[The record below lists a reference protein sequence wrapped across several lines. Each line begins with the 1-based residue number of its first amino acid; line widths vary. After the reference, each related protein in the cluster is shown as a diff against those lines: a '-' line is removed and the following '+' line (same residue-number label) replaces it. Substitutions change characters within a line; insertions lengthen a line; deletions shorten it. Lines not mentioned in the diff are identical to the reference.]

1 MTQPPGQQQ
10 PPRGGFGV
18 SQGSQ
23 QGFPPPPAQQPGPY
37 GQQPGPYNQPPG
49 PYAGHPVP
57 SQYSGGTTPPNSS
70 GGGGFFKGRRGA
82 VVGAVV
88 AGLLVIGGGTWFALS
103 GDGKDDKPALSK
115 GSGTP
120 KPSGSASAGR
130 GATDDTVGVEDVNAR
145 RSPGEARVLFLAQND
160 VDVPG
165 NGAEVFGP
173 WVVGDTIV
181 KAMYREVA
189 AYSVSDGKKK
199 WSLKLGTPACLGS
212 PQASTDGKI
221 VIGVRNGITEKSDCS
236 DLQMI
241 DAKTGKAGWK
251 KPIPKPKGV
260 VGFTDYILAVS
271 GNTVA
276 LTGLDHSSGYSLSD
290 GKQLFGKPSS
300 RCLPYGFAGGARLI
314 AAVSCPT
321 SSSEADIFKG
331 QIQEIDPAGGKARWT
346 YALPANWQVDKVYS
360 VSPVVVSIKLEADD
374 NDDHTKRR
382 VIALTDSGKLRSQLQ
397 VGKDKFKPRCSSTA
411 SVAYRGDIQGWCT
424 GVAADASTL
433 YLATEPTGTNEV
445 VAFNLDTGKAR
456 WRSSVGLDRTMMPLT
471 VENGSVVVYIAP
483 TFSQGGAVA
492 TIAPTGG
499 TPKVVLK
506 HPLSTAEI
514 ESGFQDPRTAYGD
527 GRFFLTTTRIQAFD
541 DAEEKAMKTLM
552 AFGK

>member
-1 MTQPPGQQQ
+1 MPTTQPGYGC
-10 PPRGGFGV
+10 PPQAAG
-18 SQGSQ
+18 
-23 QGFPPPPAQQPGPY
+23 
-37 GQQPGPYNQPPG
+37 QPGPYNQPPG
-49 PYAGHPVP
+49 PYGGHPVP
-57 SQYSGGTTPPNSS
+57 SQYSGGTTPLNSS
-70 GGGGFFKGRRGA
+70 GGGGFFKGRRVA
-82 VVGAVV
+82 VIGAVV

-103 GDGKDDKPALSK
+103 GDGKDDKSGVSK

-120 KPSGSASAGR
+120 KPSGSASAGQ
-130 GATDDTVGVEDVNAR
+130 GATDDTIGVEGVNAR
-145 RSPGEARVLFLAQND
+145 RSPGEARVLFLKQND

-181 KAMYREVA
+181 KAMYRDVA
-189 AYSVSDGKKK
+189 GYSVTDGKKK
-199 WSLKLGTPACLGS
+199 WSLKLGTPACLGA

-221 VIGVRNGITEKSDCS
+221 VIGVRNGTTEKSDCS

-276 LTGLDHSSGYSLSD
+276 LTGLDHSYGFSVSD

-300 RCLPYGFAGGARLI
+300 RCLPYGFAGGARLL
-314 AAVSCPT
+314 AAASCPT
-321 SSSEADIFKG
+321 SKTENVK
-331 QIQEIDPAGGKARWT
+331 QEIQNVDPATGKATWT
-346 YALPANWQVDKVYS
+346 YALPANWEVDKVYS
-360 VSPVVVSIKLEADD
+360 VSPVVVALKHQVDD
-374 NDDHTKRR
+374 TDENTEHR
-382 VIALTDSGKLRSQLQ
+382 VIALTDAGRLRSQLQ

-411 SVAYRGDIQGWCT
+411 SIAYRGDIQGWCT

-445 VAFNLDTGKAR
+445 VAFNLDTGKAT

-483 TFSQGGAVA
+483 TFSEGGAVA

-499 TPKVVLK
+499 TPKVLLK

-514 ESGFQDPRTAYGD
+514 ESGFQDPRTAYAD
-527 GRFFLTTTRIQAFD
+527 GRIFLTTTQITGLD
-541 DAEEKAMKTLM
+541 DAREKETKTLM